1 MYQHAKYTEL
11 KNVLKNNKL
20 QNFCKN
26 KITKKSAKP
35 RQKNKKKKK
44 VSDNAF
50 EIPQQSKK
58 GLERATQ
65 SFSTYPPSTEPM
77 RRSSLS
83 HG

>member
-1 MYQHAKYTEL
+1 MFLKTTNYKISAKT
-11 KNVLKNNKL
+11 KL
-20 QNFCKN
+20 QRNLQSLAK
-26 KITKKSAKP
+26 KI
-35 RQKNKKKKK
+35 KKKKK

-58 GLERATQ
+58 GLERVTQ
-65 SFSTYPPSTEPM
+65 WFSTYPPSTEPM